1 MCNRNDDHRKMTDA
15 MGNLMDLR
23 PSFLKGR
30 SSGTTSRNVL
40 QALWQ
45 AAGMPDEALAQVS
58 LTGADPVL
66 PSSFAVGQAAQ
77 TSMAAAA
84 LAAAEIWH
92 LRGGAS
98 AQVSVDMLH
107 AAQECRSYF
116 RINGVTLDPFDPI
129 TGAYRCGDG
138 GWVRIHANFPTTA
151 TARLP
156 CWAARRAKARPARRR
171 AGAGALDR
179 RRLRTGRRR
188 RRHGGRAMRS
198 FDEWDHHPQGQ
209 AVAAQP
215 LFTLE
220 RIGEADPRPL
230 PKYGQ
235 DPRPLTDIRVL
246 DLTRIIAGPV
256 CGRALAAYGADVM
269 LVNSR
274 ICRTSTTSSTPA
286 GASCPCSPTWT
297 RPMAHRTGQPAAQ
310 RARVRAGLPA
320 RRHGGA
326 GLRPAGRGAHPAGH
340 RLCVAVGL
348 WRARPWARRRG
359 FDSLVQTASGF
370 NHAEA
375 QAAGQPTPAAAH
387 ADPDHAS
394 GYLMAFAARPRW
406 RVRPPRAA
414 AGMCAY
420 RWRRPRTGCA
430 AWSHRGRAGHA
441 HAGHRCLPA
450 NGSVGLRRTG
460 RLAPRRAVLADAG
473 ALDPAVLSAGHA
485 SHGLALGLVS
495 TARRRLPCGGQM
507 RSELAGL
514 PLTQTRSVLATWC
527 SGLMSVYEYSTLP
540 AGEIT

>member
-1 MCNRNDDHRKMTDA
+1 MTDA

-30 SSGTTSRNVL
+30 SSSGSTSRNVL

-92 LRGGAS
+92 LRGGARQ
-98 AQVSVDMLH
+98 QVSVDMLH

-138 GWVRIHANFPTTA
+138 GWVRIHANFPHH
-151 TARLP
+151 RD
-156 CWAARRAKARPARRR
+156 
-171 AGAGALDR
+171 GALALLGCPPGEGTTRAAVERALARWTAVDFEQAAADA
-179 RRLRTGRRR
+179 GMVVA
-188 RRHGGRAMRS
+188 AMRS

-269 LVNSR
+269 LVNSPNLPNIDNIIDTSRGKLSVFADLDTADGR
-274 ICRTSTTSSTPA
+274 IALGNLLRSAHVFVQGYRP
-286 GASCPCSPTWT
+286 GA
-297 RPMAHRTGQPAAQ
+297 MAAQ
-310 RARVRAGLPA
+310 GFGPQDAARIRPGIVYVSLSAYGE
-320 RRHGGA
+320 HG
-326 GLRPAGRGAHPAGH
+326 
-340 RLCVAVGL
+340 
-348 WRARPWARRRG
+348 PWARRRG

-375 QAAGQPTPAAAH
+375 QAAGQPAPK
-387 ADPDHAS
+387 PLPMQILDHAS
-394 GYLMAFAARPRW
+394 GYLMAFAAQAALARQATEGGSW
-406 RVRPPRAA
+406 HVRVSLAQTA
-414 AGMCAY
+414 
-420 RWRRPRTGCA
+420 
-430 AWSHRGRAGHA
+430 HRLRGLGRIEG
-441 HAGHRCLPA
+441 
-450 NGSVGLRRTG
+450 
-460 RLAPRRAVLADAG
+460 
-473 ALDPAVLSAGHA
+473 
-485 SHGLALGLVS
+485 GLATPMPAIDAYLQTESSGFGELVALRHA
-495 TARRRLPCGGQM
+495 ARFSRTPARW
-507 RSELAGL
+507 
-514 PLTQTRSVLATWC
+514 TRPSCPPGTHPTVWPWA
-527 SGLMSVYEYSTLP
+527 
-540 AGEIT
+540 

>member
-1 MCNRNDDHRKMTDA
+1 MTDA

-30 SSGTTSRNVL
+30 SSSGTTSRNVL

-92 LRGGAS
+92 LRGGARQ
-98 AQVSVDMLH
+98 QVSVDMLH

-156 CWAARRAKARPARRR
+156 CWLPA
-171 AGAGALDR
+171 
-179 RRLRTGRRR
+179 GRRHDR
-188 RRHGGRAMRS
+188 AAVERALARWTAVDFEQAAADAGMVVAAMRS

-220 RIGEADPRPL
+220 RIGEADPRPC
-230 PKYGQ
+230 PYGQ

-297 RPMAHRTGQPAAQ
+297 RPMAASHWATCCAARTCSCRATGPAPWRR
-310 RARVRAGLPA
+310 RASA
-320 RRHGGA
+320 RRTRRIRPGIVYVSLSAYGEHG
-326 GLRPAGRGAHPAGH
+326 
-340 RLCVAVGL
+340 
-348 WRARPWARRRG
+348 PWA
-359 FDSLVQTASGF
+359 S
-370 NHAEA
+370 
-375 QAAGQPTPAAAH
+375 
-387 ADPDHAS
+387 
-394 GYLMAFAARPRW
+394 
-406 RVRPPRAA
+406 
-414 AGMCAY
+414 
-420 RWRRPRTGCA
+420 
-430 AWSHRGRAGHA
+430 
-441 HAGHRCLPA
+441 
-450 NGSVGLRRTG
+450 
-460 RLAPRRAVLADAG
+460 AG
-473 ALDPAVLSAGHA
+473 ALIHWCRPRPASIMPKPRPPG
-485 SHGLALGLVS
+485 S
-495 TARRRLPCGGQM
+495 RRRRCPC
-507 RSELAGL
+507 RSW
-514 PLTQTRSVLATWC
+514 T
-527 SGLMSVYEYSTLP
+527 TLP
-540 AGEIT
+540 AI